1 MCSCHLGCVS
11 NAGSWAVCR
20 WGRAAASPRAAAWSA
35 GSLQQ
40 LATEYRRAGPRAAG
54 ATRTARVGRGY
65 HKTTLNIIY
74 SNYLHVLTLAVGHI
88 IRHSLVYRRRHYNLL
103 VLYLLVTTRHM
114 ARLFTE
120 ESLGSNVTTGATG
133 ADQYLS
139 AWPDRAGGATGPR

>member
-40 LATEYRRAGPRAAG
+40 LATEYRRSLRAAG
-54 ATRTARVGRGY
+54 ATRTARVGCGY

-74 SNYLHVLTLAVGHI
+74 SNYLHVLTLAVGTLHAT
-88 IRHSLVYRRRHYNLL
+88 
-103 VLYLLVTTRHM
+103 VLYIDDGIITC
-114 ARLFTE
+114 
-120 ESLGSNVTTGATG
+120 
-133 ADQYLS
+133 
-139 AWPDRAGGATGPR
+139 